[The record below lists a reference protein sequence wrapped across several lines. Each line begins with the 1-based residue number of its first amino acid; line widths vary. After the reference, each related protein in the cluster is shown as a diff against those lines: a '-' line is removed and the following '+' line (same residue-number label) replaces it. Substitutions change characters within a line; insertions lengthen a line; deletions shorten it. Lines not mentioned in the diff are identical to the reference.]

1 MSKNTIVIN
10 NRDEF
15 IKFITDRVLCLFAQE
30 MIKKSKPVQIRT
42 DLFEIIAS
50 EDVENLMEAIRFH
63 ITFKTVNTPK
73 ETSFPIL
80 MKVDEYN
87 SMLVVN
93 GVDKTPLHRG
103 ANFTKEF
110 EVLMDTL
117 CERFSYD
124 AEKGIIKTGCA
135 LADKMEV
142 ETFFCYERMEK
153 PKPKVTGSSTNKDM
167 EIVGNLQEGE
177 KVIPNEPFKVSIK
190 DKTITVKVSKGY
202 IVNVESM

>member
-10 NRDEF
+10 NRDGF
-15 IKFITDRVLCLFAQE
+15 DKFVTDRVLCLFALE
-30 MIKKSKPVQIRT
+30 IIKKSKPIQIRT

-50 EDVENLMEAIRFH
+50 EDVENLMEAIRSH

-80 MKVDEYN
+80 MKVYEYN

-93 GVDKTPLHRG
+93 GVNKTPLHRG

-124 AEKGIIKTGCA
+124 AEKGIIKTECA
-135 LADKMEV
+135 LDDKMEV

-153 PKPKVTGSSTNKDM
+153 PKPKVMGLSNKDM